1 MGLSDRE
8 WSHFQTLLGW
18 AVGGLAHLW
27 PVTLVIAA
35 GIAVGVWC
43 AWKQR
48 PRRALLSVAWQVL
61 LLAIPLAI
69 LALGAKYAC
78 ENCSPSSLGQGVRH
92 QTAMRVV
99 DGLLVLQLACSGWL
113 VYAARRRRILV
124 AAVQILV
131 LWCTF
136 WASLMAGMSM
146 SGDWL

>member
-8 WSHFQTLLGW
+8 WSYFQTLFGW
-18 AVGGLAHLW
+18 ALGGITHLW

-35 GIAVGVWC
+35 GVVVG
-43 AWKQR
+43 AWRAWGQR
-48 PRRALLSVAWQVL
+48 PRRALLSVAWQL
-61 LLAIPLAI
+61 LLLVIPLVI

-78 ENCSPSSLGQGVRH
+78 GNCSPSALGQGVRH
-92 QTAMRVV
+92 YTAMRVV
-99 DGLLVLQLACSGWL
+99 DGLLITQLACSGWL
-113 VYAARRRRILV
+113 VYRARGRRILV